1 MHIQEVV
8 ENAHIKA
15 SPPYLHTCQHSGDV
29 DETIKH
35 LSIQHTL
42 PSVPELLTNGWNG
55 RYNLSQLQFVQDGCF
70 TCCVQ
75 THCRTER

>member
-1 MHIQEVV
+1 MHIQEAV

-29 DETIKH
+29 KETIKH

-42 PSVPELLTNGWNG
+42 PSIPELLTNGWNG

-75 THCRTER
+75 THCRTEG